1 MKNKNIIILI
11 IAIILCI
18 SIASASYACF
28 NFGNS
33 NDNSNINEDSNS
45 NLNSNSI
52 SVSDV
57 NSNSS
62 ADESESSVFDIGNIF
77 SIAEPSLEI
86 VNTTFSTGHTLK
98 AKTYCTINVKA
109 ENVEDVIVTITYSRD
124 GNKLA
129 SEKYKAI
136 INEKGNIVLES
147 KESFKKYPDKAVIKI
162 YSTDKKLLNKVTVNL
177 KTDDSTQVAKGNG
190 TVTAESITV
199 AQHSAAT
206 ASSSYDSGAFYSEQ
220 SGRTIYT
227 GEIQDGPDGHKW
239 KHLGNNQWVKIN

>member
-1 MKNKNIIILI
+1 MKIKNIIII
-11 IAIILCI
+11 IVALLLCI

-28 NFGNS
+28 NFGHSDS
-33 NDNSNINEDSNS
+33 NVNEASNS
-45 NLNSNSI
+45 NVNSNSI

-62 ADESESSVFDIGNIF
+62 SDESESSAFDIGSIF
-77 SIAEPSLEI
+77 TIGDPSLEI
-86 VNTTFSTGHTLK
+86 VNTTFSTGHTLT

-129 SEKYKAI
+129 SEKYKAT

-162 YSTDKKLLNKVTVNL
+162 YSTDKKLLNRVNVNL

-190 TVTAESITV
+190 TVTAESITI
-199 AQHSAAT
+199 AQHSAT
-206 ASSSYDSGAFYSEQ
+206 SSTNSDPGAFYSYQ
-220 SGRTIYT
+220 DGRTVYT
-227 GEIQDGPDGHKW
+227 GEINLAPDGHHW
-239 KHLGNNQWVKIN
+239 KHLGNNKWVKID

>member
-1 MKNKNIIILI
+1 MKTKNIIIITVALL
-11 IAIILCI
+11 LCI

-33 NDNSNINEDSNS
+33 DDNSNVNEASNS
-45 NLNSNSI
+45 NANSNSI

-57 NSNSS
+57 DSNSS
-62 ADESESSVFDIGNIF
+62 INESESSAFDIGSIF
-77 SIAEPSLEI
+77 TIGDPSLEI
-86 VNTTFSTGHTLK
+86 VNTTFSTGHTLT

-124 GNKLA
+124 GNKLS
-129 SEKYKAI
+129 SEKYKTT

-147 KESFKKYPDKAVIKI
+147 NESFKKYPDKAVIKI

-190 TVTAESITV
+190 TVTAESITI
-199 AQHSAAT
+199 AQHSAN
-206 ASSSYDSGAFYSEQ
+206 SNYDSGAFYSAQ

-227 GEIQDGPDGHKW
+227 GEIHDGPDGHKW
-239 KHLGNNQWVKIN
+239 KHLGNNKWVKID